1 MNTEMG
7 EYLVGAYLKLVEE
20 CDVVDY
26 NVREPGGGLKG
37 LNELDVVGFRFHDNS
52 AFMCE
57 VTTHVR
63 GLLYGGGNAETVEK
77 VREKF
82 RKQQDYAEKHFPD
95 FEHKYMFWSPY
106 VPRGRLLNQLKEIGA
121 EGLELVVN
129 GDYKYAIE
137 QLKEKA
143 RKEKQPTQ
151 NPAFRLL
158 QILESMRD

>member
-26 NVREPGGGLKG
+26 NVREPGGGLAG
-37 LNELDVVGFRFHDNS
+37 PNELDVVGFRFHDKA

-63 GLLYGGGNAETVEK
+63 GLLIGASTAETVKKVHEK
-77 VREKF
+77 LK
-82 RKQQDYAEKHFPD
+82 KQQDYAEKHFSGFD
-95 FEHKYMFWSPY
+95 HKYMFWSPN
-106 VPRGRLLNQLKEIGA
+106 VPKGRLFHQLNNIDDRLQ
-121 EGLELVVN
+121 LVVN
-129 GDYKYAIE
+129 GEYKAAIE
-137 QLKEKA
+137 KLKEKA
-143 RKEKQPTQ
+143 RQAKQPTQ

>member
-7 EYLVGAYLKLVEE
+7 EYLVGAYLKEIKR

-37 LNELDVVGFRFHDNS
+37 LNELDVVGFRFHDKA

-63 GLLYGGGNAETVEK
+63 GLNYGASIEDAIKK
-77 VREKF
+77 VRDKF
-82 RKQQDYAEKHFPD
+82 KNQRDYAEKHFPG
-95 FEHKYMFWSPY
+95 FKHRYMFWSPN
-106 VPRGRLLNQLKEIGA
+106 VPRGRLLDRLNDIDRLQ
-121 EGLELVVN
+121 LVVN
-129 GDYKYAIE
+129 GDYKGAIE

-143 RKEKQPTQ
+143 RNEKQPTQ